1 MPDSSAP
8 EPDGD
13 GANIENGGNFAESDL
28 HSVSG
33 TIKWF
38 DATRGFGFIVPDLSE
53 LGDIL
58 VHFSVLK
65 DHGRRMLPEGTR
77 VTCDVIQGARG
88 LQVGRII
95 TLDLS
100 TATMPDIEA
109 RPASRTGRM
118 TAHID
123 IDSAGPFEPVRVKWF
138 NRPRGY
144 GFLIQVSS
152 GDDVFVHMETLR
164 IAGIG
169 EILPDEMVHARLVRS
184 EKGLL
189 AVEVK
194 MP

>member
-8 EPDGD
+8 DPDGD
-13 GANIENGGNFAESDL
+13 GANTAHGGNFAESDL

-38 DATRGFGFIVPDLSE
+38 DATRGFGFIVPDFAD

-65 DHGRRMLPEGTR
+65 DHGRRMLPEGTG

-88 LQVGRII
+88 LQASRII
-95 TLDLS
+95 ALDLS

-109 RPASRTGRM
+109 RPAARTGRM